1 MTSLKE
7 EFGQTEDLKSLSN
20 REVYGFFSKD
30 TLLGYI
36 VWLKVVD
43 VADILNLFVFPEQRK
58 SGKATALLL
67 ETIETL
73 KQAGIKTFY
82 LEVKK
87 SNQQAISVYEK
98 VGFKVVRE
106 IKNYYEN
113 EDGLAYMYGEMIWKF
128 YQLNRVVTK
137 PALRL

>member
-1 MTSLKE
+1 MIRKITDEPTLGLVLTSLKE
-7 EFGQTEDLKSLSN
+7 DFRQTEDLKSLSN
-20 REVYGFFSKD
+20 REVYGFFSED

-43 VADILNLFVFPEQRK
+43 VADILNLFVFPEYRK

-67 ETIETL
+67 DTIDTL
-73 KQAGIKTFY
+73 KQAGTKTFY

-87 SNQQAISVYEK
+87 SNKQAISVYEK

-113 EDGLAYMYGEMIWKF
+113 EDGLAYMYGEMI
-128 YQLNRVVTK
+128 
-137 PALRL
+137 

>member
-1 MTSLKE
+1 MIRKITDEPTLGIVLTSLKE
-7 EFGQTEDLKSLSN
+7 EFRQTEDLKSLSN
-20 REVYGFFSKD
+20 REVYGFFNEDK
-30 TLLGYI
+30 LLGYI

-43 VADILNLFVFPEQRK
+43 VADILNLFVFPEHRK

-67 ETIETL
+67 DTIETL

-87 SNQQAISVYEK
+87 TNQQAISVYEK

-113 EDGLAYMYGEMIWKF
+113 EDGLAYMYGEMI
-128 YQLNRVVTK
+128 
-137 PALRL
+137 

>member
-1 MTSLKE
+1 MIRKITDESTLGLILTSLKQH
-7 EFGQTEDLKSLSN
+7 FGQTEDLKSLSN
-20 REVYGFFSKD
+20 REVYGFFSED

-43 VADILNLFVFPEQRK
+43 VADILNLFVFPKYRK

-67 ETIETL
+67 ATIDTL
-73 KQAGIKTFY
+73 KQTGIKTFY

-87 SNQQAISVYEK
+87 SNKQAISIYEK
-98 VGFKVVRE
+98 VGFKIVRE

-113 EDGLAYMYGEMIWKF
+113 EDGLAYMYGEMI
-128 YQLNRVVTK
+128 
-137 PALRL
+137 

>member
-1 MTSLKE
+1 MIKKIIDEPTLCLVLTSLKE
-7 EFGQTEDLKSLSN
+7 DFGQTEDLKSLSN
-20 REVYGFFSKD
+20 REVYGFFNED

-43 VADILNLFVFPEQRK
+43 VADILNLLVFPEHRK

-67 ETIETL
+67 ATIDTL
-73 KQAGIKTFY
+73 KQTGIKTFY

-87 SNQQAISVYEK
+87 SNKQAISVYEK

-113 EDGLAYMYGEMIWKF
+113 EDGLAYMYGEMI
-128 YQLNRVVTK
+128 
-137 PALRL
+137 

>member
-1 MTSLKE
+1 MIRKITDEPTLGIVLTSLKE
-7 EFGQTEDLKSLSN
+7 DFGQTEDLKSLSN
-20 REVYGFFSKD
+20 REVYGFFSED

-43 VADILNLFVFPEQRK
+43 VADILNLFVFPEHRK

-87 SNQQAISVYEK
+87 SNQQAIYVYEK

-113 EDGLAYMYGEMIWKF
+113 EDGLAYMYGEMI
-128 YQLNRVVTK
+128 
-137 PALRL
+137 

>member
-1 MTSLKE
+1 MIKKITDEANLNLVLASLKSD
-7 EFGQTEDLKSLSN
+7 FGQTEDLKSLSN
-20 REVYGFFSKD
+20 REIYGFFNND
-30 TLLGYI
+30 NLLGYI

-43 VADILNLFVFPEQRK
+43 VADILNLFVFPEHRK

-67 ETIETL
+67 ETIDTL
-73 KQAGIKTFY
+73 KQTGIKTFY

-87 SNQQAISVYEK
+87 SNQQAISIYEK

-113 EDGLAYMYGEMIWKF
+113 EDGLAYMYGEMI
-128 YQLNRVVTK
+128 
-137 PALRL
+137 

>member
-1 MTSLKE
+1 MIRKITDEPTLGLVLTSLKE
-7 EFGQTEDLKSLSN
+7 DFGQTEDIKSLSN
-20 REVYGFFSKD
+20 REVYGFFSED

-43 VADILNLFVFPEQRK
+43 IADILNLFVFPEHRK

-67 ETIETL
+67 DTIDTL

-87 SNQQAISVYEK
+87 SNKQAISVYEK

-128 YQLNRVVTK
+128 
-137 PALRL
+137 

>member
-1 MTSLKE
+1 MIRKITDEPTLDIVLTSLKE
-7 EFGQTEDLKSLSN
+7 DFGQTEDLKSLSN
-20 REVYGFFSKD
+20 REVYGFFSED

-43 VADILNLFVFPEQRK
+43 VADILNLFVFPKHRR

-73 KQAGIKTFY
+73 KQVGIKTFY

-98 VGFKVVRE
+98 VGFKAVRE

-113 EDGLAYMYGEMIWKF
+113 EDGLAYMYGEMI
-128 YQLNRVVTK
+128 
-137 PALRL
+137 

>member
-1 MTSLKE
+1 MIKKITDEPTLGLVLTSLKKD
-7 EFGQTEDLKSLSN
+7 FGQTEDLKSLSN
-20 REVYGFFSKD
+20 REVYGFFSED

-43 VADILNLFVFPEQRK
+43 VADILNLFVFPEHRK

-67 ETIETL
+67 ATIDTL

-87 SNQQAISVYEK
+87 SNKRAISVYEK

-113 EDGLAYMYGEMIWKF
+113 EDGLAYMYGEMI
-128 YQLNRVVTK
+128 
-137 PALRL
+137 

>member
-1 MTSLKE
+1 MIRKITDEPTLVLILTFLKE
-7 EFGQTEDLKSLSN
+7 DFGQTEDLKSLSN
-20 REVYGFFSKD
+20 REVYGFFSED

-43 VADILNLFVFPEQRK
+43 VADILNLFVFPEHRK

-113 EDGLAYMYGEMIWKF
+113 EDGLAYMYGEMI
-128 YQLNRVVTK
+128 
-137 PALRL
+137 

>member
-1 MTSLKE
+1 MIRKITDETTLGLVITSLKE
-7 EFGQTEDLKSLSN
+7 DFGQTEDLKSLSN
-20 REVYGFFSKD
+20 REVYGFFNED

-36 VWLKVVD
+36 IWLKVVD
-43 VADILNLFVFPEQRK
+43 VADILNLFVFPEYRK

-67 ETIETL
+67 ATIDTL

-87 SNQQAISVYEK
+87 SNKQAISVYEK

-113 EDGLAYMYGEMIWKF
+113 EDGLAYMYGEMI
-128 YQLNRVVTK
+128 
-137 PALRL
+137 

>member
-1 MTSLKE
+1 MIRKITDEPTLGLVLTSLKE
-7 EFGQTEDLKSLSN
+7 DFGQTEDLKSLSN

-43 VADILNLFVFPEQRK
+43 VADILNLFVFPKHRR

-98 VGFKVVRE
+98 VGFKIVRE

-113 EDGLAYMYGEMIWKF
+113 EDGIAYMYGEMI
-128 YQLNRVVTK
+128 
-137 PALRL
+137 

>member
-1 MTSLKE
+1 MIRKITDEPTLGLVLTSLKE
-7 EFGQTEDLKSLSN
+7 DFGQTEDLKSLSN
-20 REVYGFFSKD
+20 REVYGFFSED

-43 VADILNLFVFPEQRK
+43 VADILNLFVFPKHRR

-128 YQLNRVVTK
+128 
-137 PALRL
+137 

>member
-1 MTSLKE
+1 MIRKITNEPTLGIVLTSLKE
-7 EFGQTEDLKSLSN
+7 DFGQTEDLKSLSN
-20 REVYGFFSKD
+20 REVYGFFSED

-36 VWLKVVD
+36 VWLKVID
-43 VADILNLFVFPEQRK
+43 VADILNLFVFPEHRR

-113 EDGLAYMYGEMIWKF
+113 EDGLAYMYGEMI
-128 YQLNRVVTK
+128 
-137 PALRL
+137 

>member
-1 MTSLKE
+1 MIKKITDEPTLGLVLTSLKE
-7 EFGQTEDLKSLSN
+7 NFGQTEDLKSLSN
-20 REVYGFFSKD
+20 REVYGFFSED

-43 VADILNLFVFPEQRK
+43 VADILNLFVFPEHRK
-58 SGKATALLL
+58 SGKATTLLL
-67 ETIETL
+67 ETIESL

-113 EDGLAYMYGEMIWKF
+113 EDGLAYMYGEMI
-128 YQLNRVVTK
+128 
-137 PALRL
+137 

>member
-1 MTSLKE
+1 MIRKITDESTLGLVLTSLKE
-7 EFGQTEDLKSLSN
+7 DFGQTEDLKLLSN
-20 REVYGFFSKD
+20 REVYGFFSED

-43 VADILNLFVFPEQRK
+43 VADILNLFVFPEHRK

-67 ETIETL
+67 ATIDTL
-73 KQAGIKTFY
+73 KQTGIKTFY

-87 SNQQAISVYEK
+87 SNKQAISIYEK

-113 EDGLAYMYGEMIWKF
+113 EDGLAYMYGEMI
-128 YQLNRVVTK
+128 
-137 PALRL
+137 

>member
-1 MTSLKE
+1 MIRKITDELTLGLVLTSLKE
-7 EFGQTEDLKSLSN
+7 DFRQTEDIKSLSN
-20 REVYGFFSKD
+20 REVYGFFSED

-43 VADILNLFVFPEQRK
+43 VADILNLFVFPEYRK

-67 ETIETL
+67 ATIDTL

-87 SNQQAISVYEK
+87 SNKQAISVYEK

-113 EDGLAYMYGEMIWKF
+113 EDGLAYMYGEMI
-128 YQLNRVVTK
+128 
-137 PALRL
+137 

>member
-1 MTSLKE
+1 MIRKITDEPTLGIVLTSLKE
-7 EFGQTEDLKSLSN
+7 DFGQTEDLKSLSN
-20 REVYGFFSKD
+20 REVYGFFSED

-43 VADILNLFVFPEQRK
+43 VADILNLFVFPKHRR

-113 EDGLAYMYGEMIWKF
+113 EDGLAYMYGEMI
-128 YQLNRVVTK
+128 
-137 PALRL
+137 

>member
-1 MTSLKE
+1 MIKKITDEPTLGIVLTSLKE
-7 EFGQTEDLKSLSN
+7 DFGQTEDLKSLSN
-20 REVYGFFSKD
+20 REVYGLFSED
-30 TLLGYI
+30 ILLGYI

-43 VADILNLFVFPEQRK
+43 VADILNLFVFPEHRK

-73 KQAGIKTFY
+73 KQVGIKTFY

-98 VGFKVVRE
+98 AGFKVVRE

-113 EDGLAYMYGEMIWKF
+113 EDGIAYMYGEMI
-128 YQLNRVVTK
+128 
-137 PALRL
+137 

>member
-1 MTSLKE
+1 MIRKITDETTLGLVLTSLKE
-7 EFGQTEDLKSLSN
+7 DFGQTEDLKSLSN
-20 REVYGFFSKD
+20 REVYGFFSED

-43 VADILNLFVFPEQRK
+43 VADILNLFVFPEHRK

-67 ETIETL
+67 ATIDIL
-73 KQAGIKTFY
+73 KQTGIKTFY

-87 SNQQAISVYEK
+87 SNKQAISVYEK

-113 EDGLAYMYGEMIWKF
+113 EDGLAYMYGEMI
-128 YQLNRVVTK
+128 
-137 PALRL
+137 